1 MKKLI
6 TKTILYKAI
15 AYYRL
20 SKEDEDNKDKD
31 ESNSISNQRKL
42 VNGFVDDS
50 EDIELVGEE
59 FDDGY
64 TGTNFDRPGFQRALE
79 RLERGEANCI
89 IVKDLS
95 RLGRDYIET
104 GKYIEQIFPAMGVR
118 FIAIGDYVDTTLQSK
133 SDDIIIP
140 FKNLMNDYYCR
151 ELSNK
156 QRRQFHV
163 MRVNGEFVSGFA
175 SYGYFK
181 DPEDKHKLIVDEYA
195 ADVVRMIFAKRMAGF
210 SCQAIADYLN
220 HLGVLSPA
228 EYKKSL
234 GFKYK
239 TGFQTKKSCSWS
251 AVAIK
256 RILTNRIYLGDLEQ
270 GKRTTPNYKVKKVI
284 YKDPSEWDVKENTHE
299 AIISET
305 IFQIVQKVNGRDTK
319 AGKSQSAV
327 YPLAGMLFCGDC
339 HGSMT
344 RRKVHRGKKDFY
356 YYVCS
361 TNKAGQGCTSHN
373 TAVDAFE
380 ERVLH
385 AIQLQI
391 DLVVEMDALIQR
403 MGVESIRNRKVKY
416 LELTI
421 AQKNEE
427 LEKIREYRTKLY
439 ENKIDGLLNEDE
451 YALMRQNYTNRIEQ
465 TIKNIEDLEKEKD
478 EVMRQSSVEHEWMA
492 LFIQNKNMTELTR
505 EIVVALIDRI
515 EIFEDNS
522 IVITFNYMDEV
533 KHMKELLSVELMDT
547 VTEKA
552 V

>member
-1 MKKLI
+1 MRKQEKR
-6 TKTILYKAI
+6 TILYKAI

-42 VNGFVDDS
+42 VNGFVAGC
-50 EDIELVGEE
+50 EDIELIGEE
-59 FDDGY
+59 FDDGF
-64 TGTNFDRPGFQRALE
+64 TGTNFDRPGFQRAME

-104 GKYIEQIFPAMGVR
+104 GKYIEQVFPAMGVR
-118 FIAIGDYVDTTLQSK
+118 FIAIGDYVDTTQQSK

-181 DPEDKHKLIVDEYA
+181 NPEDKHQLIVDEYA
-195 ADVVRMIFAKRMAGF
+195 ANVVRMIFAKRMGGF

-220 HLGVLSPA
+220 HLGILSPA

-239 TGFQTKKSCSWS
+239 TGFQTKQCCTWS
-251 AVAIK
+251 AVAVK

-284 YKDPSEWDVKENTHE
+284 YKDPSEWDVKENAHE

-305 IFQIVQKVNGRDTK
+305 MFAIVQRVNGRDTK
-319 AGKSQSAV
+319 ASKSGKAV
-327 YPLAGMLFCGDC
+327 YPLSGMLFCGDC
-339 HGSMT
+339 HSSMT
-344 RRKVHRGKKDFY
+344 RRKVHRGNKDFY

-361 TNKAGQGCTSHN
+361 TNKAGAGCTSHH
-373 TAVDAFE
+373 TAAEAFE
-380 ERVLH
+380 RRVLG
-385 AIQLQI
+385 AIQMQI
-391 DLVVEMDALIQR
+391 DLVVEMDLLIQR
-403 MGVESIRNRKVKY
+403 IGAKSICSRKVKY

-421 AQKNEE
+421 TQKNEE
-427 LEKIREYRTKLY
+427 LEKIRDYRTKLY
-439 ENKIDGLLNEDE
+439 ENKIDGLLDEDE
-451 YALMRQNYTNRIEQ
+451 YALMRQSYTNRIEQ
-465 TIKNIEDLEKEKD
+465 IIQHIEDLQREKE
-478 EVMRQSSVEHEWMA
+478 ELIRQSSIDHEWMA
-492 LFIQNKNMTELTR
+492 LFIQNKNITVLTR

-522 IVITFNYMDEV
+522 IVITFNYMDEINQ
-533 KHMKELLSVELMDT
+533 MKELLSMEHMDV
-547 VTEKA
+547 VTGKA